1 MTTSMSSAASRRTLG
16 IVPARKGSKGIPG
29 KNVQDLGG
37 RPLVQH
43 TLDAARGA
51 KGLTWTLVTSDDPA
65 VLKLADAAGLNA
77 VERPAGLATDDASM
91 TDVVSHALS
100 WAENNIGAVDDLVL
114 LQPTSPFRTAADVDQ
129 ALAAYAASARESLIS
144 VCVVTQH
151 PAECLLLDERGQP
164 HPLEMPR
171 HATGDG
177 RQTYPQC
184 YFIDGGIYITS
195 VERFRRTGNFADE
208 TSALHEIPRSHGLDI
223 DHPFDLAV
231 ARALTAYAKTV
242 PEVFTL

>member
-1 MTTSMSSAASRRTLG
+1 MSSAASRRALG

-29 KNVQDLGG
+29 KNLQDLGG

-43 TLDAARGA
+43 TLDAARA
-51 KGLTWTLVTSDDPA
+51 TKGLTWTLVTSDDPA
-65 VLKLADAAGLNA
+65 VLGLADAAGLNA
-77 VERPAGLATDDASM
+77 LERPAGLATDDTSM

-100 WAENNIGAVDDLVL
+100 WAENNLGTVDDLVL

-129 ALAAYAASARESLIS
+129 ALAAYTASARESLVS

-151 PAECLLLDERGQP
+151 PAECLLLDDRGQP
-164 HPLEMPR
+164 HPVEIPR
-171 HATGDG
+171 GGTGHG
-177 RQTYPQC
+177 RQIYPPC